1 MTILRKVEN
10 LEADSFKVVKIGEG
24 SRFFQG
30 GKTPVSNTRETLSMA
45 NQSKPLEFPVG
56 ALLVN
61 QNRGTKGNQIAQIV
75 SEVVCPLS
83 DR

>member
-1 MTILRKVEN
+1 MQQCLSRVHVKRPSINSPMKILRKVEN

-45 NQSKPLEFPVG
+45 NQSKPLEFLVG
-56 ALLVN
+56 D
-61 QNRGTKGNQIAQIV
+61 TI
-75 SEVVCPLS
+75 S
-83 DR
+83 

>member
-1 MTILRKVEN
+1 MKILRKVEN

-45 NQSKPLEFPVG
+45 NQSKPLEFLVG
-56 ALLVN
+56 D
-61 QNRGTKGNQIAQIV
+61 TI
-75 SEVVCPLS
+75 S
-83 DR
+83 